1 MEPLFLAVICG
12 CNAGLFR
19 EALHGVYIPRIQRGN
34 AYFAAK
40 VLGATG
46 PLLSVLVHFF
56 EDGRWGFP
64 VEMGVEGQSLT
75 AEDQLFILM
84 QAGLYLTATRGLGAP
99 EAQICYE
106 CAEPLCHSLNH
117 PRLLCIALRGQFRF
131 TLMTD
136 KLSAAMQIAE
146 RVHALAQEQ
155 NDSALMIGACHSL
168 AATLYFSGDFE
179 SARQYARQGVQIW
192 RSGNVQAH
200 AEEYQ
205 APVVGCLSYGAMC
218 EWHFGEIASCHALM
232 DEAISIAK
240 ELKDTNALA
249 MALNWAA
256 LLAAEERNPA
266 QVDRFASDLIELS
279 MRDNFVFWLTRGVIY
294 RGWARSVSGNIAEG
308 IAWMEQGIRDY
319 RATGAVLALPIYL
332 GLKAVA
338 LHLANRTS
346 EAREAIDEAE
356 ALAERFE
363 EACGMPNCTGY
374 AVCFSRLSVL
384 RGSKLRLRSAKP
396 SESQRSRSRFR

>member
-1 MEPLFLAVICG
+1 
-12 CNAGLFR
+12 
-19 EALHGVYIPRIQRGN
+19 
-34 AYFAAK
+34 
-40 VLGATG
+40 
-46 PLLSVLVHFF
+46 
-56 EDGRWGFP
+56 
-64 VEMGVEGQSLT
+64 MGVEGQSLT

-218 EWHFGEIASCHALM
+218 EWHFGEVASCHALM
-232 DEAISIAK
+232 DEGISIAK

-319 RATGAVLALPIYL
+319 RATGAMLALPIYL

-363 EACGMPNCTGY
+363 EGLWY
-374 AVCFSRLSVL
+374 AELHRL
-384 RGSKLRLRSAKP
+384 RGVFLAALGAEGIQIEASFCEAIRIAKEQKSVSLEKRAEATYAEYRRQKGRPSGGHEFRLTLC
-396 SESQRSRSRFR
+396 